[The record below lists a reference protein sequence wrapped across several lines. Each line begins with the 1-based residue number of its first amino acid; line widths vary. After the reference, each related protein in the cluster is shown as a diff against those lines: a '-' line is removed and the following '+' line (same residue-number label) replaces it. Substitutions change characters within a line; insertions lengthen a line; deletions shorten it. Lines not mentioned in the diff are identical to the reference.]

1 MGWFIKG
8 RYQAAPRAVD
18 IGWEHAL
25 LRKCLVKVCRY
36 WCSVKI
42 HVETMDMIPRFVV
55 MVDVVIS
62 KFVVMK
68 AVHDMTVMAANWF
81 IEGGLPRQVVSS
93 RGFYH

>member
-1 MGWFIKG
+1 
-8 RYQAAPRAVD
+8 
-18 IGWEHAL
+18 
-25 LRKCLVKVCRY
+25 
-36 WCSVKI
+36 
-42 HVETMDMIPRFVV
+42 MDMIPRFVV